1 METPA
6 HNNDNDL
13 VARAVT
19 GDDDAFRLL
28 VERHSRSL
36 FRASFRI
43 VGNSADADDVVQET
57 FLRAYR
63 ALARYDARA
72 SFTTWI
78 HRIAINCSLDLID
91 SRKRRGT
98 HASEETDLADLVST
112 AATPD
117 RMALGSEMQRAIAA
131 AMRELSG
138 NERTA
143 FVLRHFEGMPLE
155 EIGEILGTRLNATK
169 NTVFRA
175 VKKLREQLQPF
186 TGSLI

>member
-1 METPA
+1 A
-6 HNNDNDL
+6 L
-13 VARAVT
+13 YRA
-19 GDDDAFRLL
+19 AY
-28 VERHSRSL
+28 
-36 FRASFRI
+36 RI
-43 VGNSADADDVVQET
+43 VGNADDAADVVQET
-57 FLRAYR
+57 VLRAYR
-63 ALARYDARA
+63 ALSRFDARA

-91 SRKRRGT
+91 SRKRRGH
-98 HASEETDLADLVST
+98 HASEDEDLAALVSHH
-112 AATPD
+112 ATPD
-117 RMALGSEMQRAIAA
+117 RVVLGTEMQHAIAK

-155 EIGEILGTRLNATK
+155 EIGQILGTRLNATK

-186 TGSLI
+186 TGSLV